1 MRLIK
6 SSIQNGVVRY
16 SITSEAVEF
25 YLDTK
30 EIKEESTIS
39 VEQLLLEKLINSQN
53 FRQGAE
59 VVRRINNEV
68 SRPQNRKNE
77 VLRILSQDCLLY
89 TSRREIRI
97 LWSMDI

>member
-6 SSIQNGVVRY
+6 SSIQDGAVRY

-68 SRPQNRKNE
+68 SRAAEQKK
-77 VLRILSQDCLLY
+77 
-89 TSRREIRI
+89 
-97 LWSMDI
+97 